1 MRIWFSRFLGQYNN
15 RLSGTPYI
23 GVKNAERSEEHF
35 S

>member
-1 MRIWFSRFLGQYNN
+1 MEIQSQYNN